1 MKEFTERHHEFIAA
15 SFYALLVERFE
26 KRGEAAFVHA
36 TQRYAEQRGARMA
49 QRAIRDGRELN
60 FLTYREYGEWVNTQT
75 VKDMGCDNQGYVVSY
90 APDFDERVTMCPW
103 AAQFK
108 DMDMAKAGTVYC
120 THLDSSVVRGFN
132 PALVY
137 EVPQSMH
144 EHEYCI
150 QIARGAN
157 FEEGKIPKK
166 RQEYLHTFDYHCGH
180 LYKTFSSIVI
190 AIFGAE
196 GQRIATEVLS
206 RFENAYGTEM
216 ADVLTGYYDTDFDV
230 I

>member
-1 MKEFTERHHEFIAA
+1 MKEFTERHHAFIAA

-132 PALVY
+132 PRCPRACT
-137 EVPQSMH
+137 SMNTVSRSPGAPTLKR
-144 EHEYCI
+144 ERSPKSARSTCTPSTITAGICI
-150 QIARGAN
+150 R
-157 FEEGKIPKK
+157 
-166 RQEYLHTFDYHCGH
+166 R
-180 LYKTFSSIVI
+180 
-190 AIFGAE
+190 
-196 GQRIATEVLS
+196 S
-206 RFENAYGTEM
+206 RAS
-216 ADVLTGYYDTDFDV
+216 
-230 I
+230 